1 VVCFALR
8 REVVLRTYK
17 PRNPLF
23 LADVG
28 YWYHQGSNSMNAI
41 IIDVSSV
48 RIFLVE
54 FRLIHFV

>member
-1 VVCFALR
+1 
-8 REVVLRTYK
+8 VVLRTYK

-28 YWYHQGSNSMNAI
+28 YWYHQGSNIMNAI